1 MREASIVLAALC
13 LTSCSPRVARSVEYF
28 EAHPDAAEAVI
39 AGCTDGS
46 VTGTE
51 CANAS
56 LAAKVAEDRERFK
69 RFRGK

>member
-1 MREASIVLAALC
+1 MRKTRIVMTALC
-13 LTSCSPRVARSVEYF
+13 LTACSSREARSVEYF
-28 EAHPDAAEAVI
+28 EAHPDEAEAVI
-39 AGCTDGS
+39 AACTDGS

-56 LAAKVAEDRERFK
+56 LAVKVAEDRERFK